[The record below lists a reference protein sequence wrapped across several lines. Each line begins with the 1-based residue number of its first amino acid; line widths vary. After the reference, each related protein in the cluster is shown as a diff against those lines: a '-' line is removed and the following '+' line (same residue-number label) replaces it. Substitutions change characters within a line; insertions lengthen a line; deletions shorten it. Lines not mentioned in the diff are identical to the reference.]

1 MKLYK
6 NDYCKNCSNII
17 LYFDVIKSLHAY
29 CSNCNYFNIIF
40 KRKPFLFNRSQNIKN
55 QYKYY
60 LNILSKK
67 TNFNKAWNRKK
78 TYQIKKLLNKFKKKI
93 NILEISGGPGID
105 SRYFLNNFSSKVK
118 RYDITEYDPQFVK
131 KYNSFNFKNS
141 ECFKLD
147 YDNKTRIEILKRK
160 YEIIIISHS
169 VYYCSDLEIINS
181 YLKNS
186 LSKDGYFFL
195 ISPSPNIGTVLR
207 FAIMENYPPNKLW
220 SLKTIREFFGKKKYK
235 LLESKNFASYKI
247 MNKYFRNFK
256 TLKSCVMSFIGYL
269 YFILFYFRFLK
280 HFSFKKFFYG
290 NDYFILFKKKN

>member
-105 SRYFLNNFSSKVK
+105 SRYFLNNFSSKV
-118 RYDITEYDPQFVK
+118 
-131 KYNSFNFKNS
+131 
-141 ECFKLD
+141 
-147 YDNKTRIEILKRK
+147 
-160 YEIIIISHS
+160 
-169 VYYCSDLEIINS
+169 
-181 YLKNS
+181 
-186 LSKDGYFFL
+186 
-195 ISPSPNIGTVLR
+195 
-207 FAIMENYPPNKLW
+207 
-220 SLKTIREFFGKKKYK
+220 
-235 LLESKNFASYKI
+235 
-247 MNKYFRNFK
+247 
-256 TLKSCVMSFIGYL
+256 
-269 YFILFYFRFLK
+269 
-280 HFSFKKFFYG
+280 
-290 NDYFILFKKKN
+290 